1 MRKSIIFA
9 AISLILTLTSCEF
22 FRIGYEVGQKQ
33 AEQEA
38 LRIQNTVIDSLNTS
52 LGRHISLWKI
62 RAGNQPGP
70 ENPGFDDTQ
79 WDSILLDRK
88 FDKSLYRY
96 FEQDGY
102 VWLRSSFR
110 KSNTPLPVFLEVYQ
124 LGASE
129 IYINGRLVKTYG
141 SMENGQ
147 MEGYNPSKRPFMV
160 MLDSLPVQKVA
171 VKIALKKGSVPENGG
186 FRKEAVFNLTLH
198 NSDYN
203 LAAREISF
211 MNKSF
216 WSIIK
221 MGVFLVLAIIHFSF
235 FRTENR
241 QGSNLYFALFS
252 LCLMLTEFLSF
263 YEARYNHDPAWV
275 NPLDGLIILLEST
288 LAKIFFIVALYQLFH
303 RKKGFLYYLLI
314 AGYCIIPLAYRFTS
328 TELIASLIEFVMS
341 TLFFVILIKIMTEAI
356 NQGKRGA
363 KIFATGVLLPIVLTF
378 VLVFVFLAIS
388 IYKPYN
394 ILSENNPGYIVGKY
408 TGALYSGVKDV
419 IMAICLS
426 LYISMEFTR
435 VNKTLEAK
443 LVDIDR
449 LSKEKQSI
457 LESQKEVLEEQVK
470 TRTAELH
477 QSLETLKA
485 TQNQLIQ
492 TEKLASLGELTA
504 GIAHEIQNPLN
515 FVNNFSEL
523 SVELIDELKEL
534 EQEENQDKGLKAELL
549 SDLAE
554 NQQKINH
561 HGKRASNIVKGM
573 LAHSRAATGERALTN
588 LNELADEYLRLAFHG
603 MRAKNKTFNSD
614 FKLETD
620 PDIPELNLVP
630 QDFGRVLLN
639 LINNAFY
646 SVYEKSKRAAGDY
659 KPLVEVKTEKQDN
672 RVIIR
677 VKDNGSG
684 IPEEIRARIFQPF
697 FTTKP
702 TGEGTG
708 LGLSLSYDIITKG
721 HNGSLEVK
729 STEGEYCEF
738 IITLPV

>member
-1 MRKSIIFA
+1 MRRSTIFA
-9 AISLILTLTSCEF
+9 AISLLLTLTSCDLF
-22 FRIGYEVGQKQ
+22 KMGYETGRKKI
-33 AEQEA
+33 EQES
-38 LRIQNTVIDSLNTS
+38 LRIRNTAIDSLNTS

-62 RAGNQPGP
+62 RAGNQAGP
-70 ENPGFDDTQ
+70 EHPGFDDTQ
-79 WDSILLDRK
+79 WDSILLDRR

-96 FEQDGY
+96 FEQGDGY
-102 VWLRSSFR
+102 VWLRSSFI
-110 KSNTPLPVFLEVYQ
+110 KSSRTLPVFLEVYQ

-129 IYINGRLVKTYG
+129 IYINGRRVKAYG

-147 MEGYNPSKRPFMV
+147 VEGYNPSRRPFLV
-160 MLDSLPVQKVA
+160 MLDSLPVQDIA
-171 VKIALKKGSVPENGG
+171 VKIALKKGSVPKNGG
-186 FRKEAVFNLTLH
+186 FRKGAVFNLTLY

-203 LAAREISF
+203 LAATEISF
-211 MNKSF
+211 MSRFF
-216 WSIIK
+216 WSILK

-235 FRTENR
+235 YRTENR

-252 LCLMLTEFLSF
+252 LCLMLAELFSF
-263 YEARYNHDPAWV
+263 YEAKYNHNPAWV
-275 NPLDGLIILLEST
+275 NPLNGLTILLEST

-303 RKKGFLYYLLI
+303 RKKGLLYYLLI
-314 AGYCIIPLAYRFTS
+314 AGYCIIPLAYRFAS
-328 TELIASLIEFVMS
+328 SDFIASLIEFVMS
-341 TLFFVILIKIMTEAI
+341 TLFFIILIKIMTEAI
-356 NQGKRGA
+356 SQGKRGA

-388 IYKPYN
+388 IYKPYD
-394 ILSENNPGYIVGKY
+394 IFSENNPGYIIGKY
-408 TGALYSGVKDV
+408 TGTLYSGVKDV

-449 LSKEKQSI
+449 LSKEKQAI
-457 LESQKEVLEEQVK
+457 LESQNEFLEEQVK
-470 TRTAELH
+470 TRTAELNE
-477 QSLETLKA
+477 SIKTLKS

-492 TEKLASLGELTA
+492 TEKLAGLGELTA

-523 SVELIDELKEL
+523 SIELIDELKEL
-534 EQEENQDKGLKAELL
+534 EDSDDTELKAELL

-573 LAHSRAATGERALTN
+573 LAHSRAASGERTLTN
-588 LNELADEYLRLAFHG
+588 INDLASEYMKLAFHG

-614 FKLETD
+614 FKLETE
-620 PDIPELNLVP
+620 PGIPEISLVP
-630 QDFGRVLLN
+630 QDIGRVLLN

-646 SVYEKSKRAAGDY
+646 AVHEKSKQVTEGY
-659 KPLVEVKTEKQDN
+659 KPRVEVTTGKIDN
-672 RVIIR
+672 QVIIR
-677 VKDNGSG
+677 VKDNGFG
-684 IPEEIRARIFQPF
+684 IPEEIRSRIFQPF

-721 HNGSLEVK
+721 HNGTLEVK